1 MVALGIA
8 VAVLLLAGNAFF
20 VAAEF
25 ALVSARHAKVEPL
38 AAAGGRR
45 AVVTLRAMENLSLMM
60 AGAQLGV
67 TVCSVALGAV
77 GEPAVARALA
87 WPFDAVG
94 VPQGLLQPVAFALAL
109 VIVVGLHVVL
119 GELVPKGIA
128 LAGPERAALVLAPPL
143 VRVVRL
149 LRPVVVGLNAIASL
163 ALRLIGIQQQDEV
176 ASAFTQDEVGG
187 FVDEASESGLLD
199 DDERRQVVGALSFD
213 ERTVA
218 HLLIARDQIVTVPA
232 SATPADVED
241 VAATTGFSRL
251 PTTDADGNLIGY
263 LHLKDVLEDD
273 ERARR
278 SPVPTERRRPLLRL
292 DASAPLSQALGL
304 MQETGSHIAR
314 VHDEDGAALGI
325 VVLEDI
331 VQELIGEW
339 RTEPRAGT
347 SITDDTA
354 PSNDTPGTRQPDS
367 PNKRHDL
374 SFEEF
379 SVGSPG

>member
-1 MVALGIA
+1 VTVVLGIA
-8 VAVLLLAGNAFF
+8 VAALLLAGNAFF

-45 AVVTLRAMENLSLMM
+45 AVVTLRAMESLSLMM

-77 GEPAVARALA
+77 GEPAVARALE

-94 VPQGLLQPVAFALAL
+94 VPQGLLHPVAFALAL
-109 VIVVGLHVVL
+109 VVVVGLHVVL

-232 SATPADVED
+232 SATPADV
-241 VAATTGFSRL
+241 AATTGFSRL

-292 DASAPLSQALGL
+292 DSSAPLSQALGL

-325 VVLEDI
+325 VVLEYI

-347 SITDDTA
+347 SSTDDTA
-354 PSNDTPGTRQPDS
+354 PANDTPGTRHPDS
-367 PNKRHDL
+367 PKKHGPA
-374 SFEEF
+374 FEE
-379 SVGSPG
+379 SPVGTPG